1 MSFLKITDPHKRDQL
16 VEELLNT
23 RRNIKQES
31 FSNHLGQVR
40 LKERYSKQFKP
51 ITEKIES
58 IPKDIAAVLEPTL
71 SSIATSQAAT
81 QATLAALPT
90 NISDAIWPELPAT
103 PPAGPTSQFT
113 TPLGAAPL
121 EIEDVTTP
129 DPSLEKPQ
137 ISTEFGDIS
146 SKYMGLLTAGK
157 TDKTFGIVG
166 KDNEPPG
173 TYFIGPTP
181 VHIAGNDLIING
193 KRYVGTEGLWN
204 LIMNTDIA
212 DESFYEDDLEQYK
225 DIMRETNALHKDSDP
240 SRPKSSKSDK
250 WKSILSQ
257 IWDEINP
264 KPKKGKGL
272 TASRAPTGLAPRVGV
287 TRKGA
292 ATPGGSVSAA
302 HSVRHRQGG
311 ALHKITNVIYLPSD
325 PDALFERL
333 ELLLASKQAGNTGLR
348 NESVAICDELKR
360 LGKLTDDE
368 YKDLNVIINND

>member
-31 FSNHLGQVR
+31 FTSHLGQVR
-40 LKERYSKQFKP
+40 LKEKYSKQFKP
-51 ITEKIES
+51 ITEKLEAM
-58 IPKDIAAVLEPTL
+58 PKDIATVLDPTL
-71 SSIATSQAAT
+71 ASIAATQAAT
-81 QATLAALPT
+81 QSALAALPS
-90 NISDAIWPELPAT
+90 NISDAIWPQLPGTSTAT
-103 PPAGPTSQFT
+103 IEPTSEFT
-113 TPLGAAPL
+113 TPQAPL
-121 EIEDVTTP
+121 EIEDATIP
-129 DPSLEKPQ
+129 DPSLDAPQ

-166 KDNEPPG
+166 KDNEQPG

-181 VHIAGNDLIING
+181 VHIAGNDIIING
-193 KRYVGTEGLWN
+193 KRYEGTEGLWN

-212 DESFYEDDLEQYK
+212 DESFYEEDLEQYK
-225 DIMRETNALHKDSDP
+225 DIMKETNALHKDNDP

-250 WKSILSQ
+250 WKSILSP
-257 IWDEINP
+257 IWEEINP

-272 TASRAPTGLAPRVGV
+272 ITNRSQGKKCAPTPHN
-287 TRKGA
+287 GA
-292 ATPGGSVSAA
+292 
-302 HSVRHRQGG
+302 

-325 PDALFERL
+325 PEALFERL
-333 ELLLASKQAGNTGLR
+333 DLLLASKHAGNTGLR
-348 NESVAICDELKR
+348 NELVAICDELKR
-360 LGKLTDDE
+360 LSKLTDDE

>member
-23 RRNIKQES
+23 RKNIKEGS
-31 FSNHLGQVR
+31 YNNYLGWTRFQ
-40 LKERYSKQFKP
+40 ERYSKQYKP
-51 ITEKIES
+51 ITKKFES

-81 QATLAALPT
+81 QSALTALPS
-90 NISDAIWPELPAT
+90 NISDAIWPQLPGTPAT
-103 PPAGPTSQFT
+103 TGPTPHTGFSPISEFT
-113 TPLGAAPL
+113 TPTAPL

-137 ISTEFGDIS
+137 ISTEFGNIS
-146 SKYMGLLTAGK
+146 SKYMNLLTAGK

-212 DESFYEDDLEQYK
+212 DESFYEEDFEQYK

-272 TASRAPTGLAPRVGV
+272 ANRPQIKKGV
-287 TRKGA
+287 SSQARY
-292 ATPGGSVSAA
+292 P
-302 HSVRHRQGG
+302 QGG

>member
-1 MSFLKITDPHKRDQL
+1 M
-16 VEELLNT
+16 N
-23 RRNIKQES
+23 
-31 FSNHLGQVR
+31 
-40 LKERYSKQFKP
+40 
-51 ITEKIES
+51 
-58 IPKDIAAVLEPTL
+58 
-71 SSIATSQAAT
+71 
-81 QATLAALPT
+81 
-90 NISDAIWPELPAT
+90 
-103 PPAGPTSQFT
+103 
-113 TPLGAAPL
+113 
-121 EIEDVTTP
+121 
-129 DPSLEKPQ
+129 
-137 ISTEFGDIS
+137 
-146 SKYMGLLTAGK
+146 LLTAGK

-193 KRYVGTEGLWN
+193 KRYAGTEGLWN

-264 KPKKGKGL
+264 KPKKGKGV
-272 TASRAPTGLAPRVGV
+272 SRQGKGL
-287 TRKGA
+287 TRKGSGLTSKTGA
-292 ATPGGSVSAA
+292 ATPGGLVST
-302 HSVRHRQGG
+302 GG

-325 PDALFERL
+325 PEALFERL
-333 ELLLASKQAGNTGLR
+333 DLLLASKQAGNTGLR
-348 NESVAICDELKR
+348 NEMVAICDELKR
-360 LGKLTDDE
+360 LGVLTNDE